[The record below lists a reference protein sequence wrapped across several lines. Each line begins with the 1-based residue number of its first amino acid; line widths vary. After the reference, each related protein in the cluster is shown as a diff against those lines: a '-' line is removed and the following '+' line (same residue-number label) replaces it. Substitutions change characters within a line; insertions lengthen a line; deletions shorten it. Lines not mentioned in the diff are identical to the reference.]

1 MDEKPIKTDG
11 QYALD
16 IIAGSNDRDKERL
29 VKIIIVL
36 IIAWALTIGGFL
48 LYLNQYDFTA
58 LDVQQDGH
66 GLNIIGDRNGVR
78 SFYGAVGETSGADAQ
93 NVNENQED
101 SVP

>member
-1 MDEKPIKTDG
+1 MEKEKTDS

-16 IIAGSNDRDKERL
+16 IISGSNDRDKERL
-29 VKIIIVL
+29 VKVIIAL

-58 LDVQQDGH
+58 FDVQQDGH

-78 SFYGAVGETSGADAQ
+78 SFYGAVGETEGTDTQ
-93 NVNENQED
+93 NVNENQEN
-101 SVP
+101 SGP